1 MTRKRKKLLLDQQ
14 EFVTTVVKAKKVSA
28 RKRKAALRH
37 LNRPFISV
45 TIGLDLFF
53 SLKVIIIIVNL
64 TLSHCFRAS
73 EGFKR

>member
-45 TIGLDLFF
+45 ILGLDLFF
-53 SLKVIIIIVNL
+53 SLTEIIIIVYL
-64 TLSHCFRAS
+64 TQSHCFRAS
-73 EGFKR
+73 EEFEL